1 MSILD
6 SVDFVP
12 MRRTSVLLLL
22 SLSRFEENQSLISA
36 QQSVREDSA
45 RLEVGLLVRYSWVS
59 SA

>member
-36 QQSVREDSA
+36 QQSVREDGA